1 MLSDAFDTRCA
12 RAGGHAAVREGSE
25 TLTYAQLLAWSQA
38 ISRQL
43 EPVLRI
49 PGQRVAVML
58 PNSGAFVAAFF
69 AVARAG
75 GVVAPTNPQY
85 GSHDLASHLGDLD
98 AVALLSDP
106 ESLGRAAG
114 TLERLPRC
122 PALLEVSR
130 EHGARSVR
138 GQTTAGLPLPG
149 PFPAPP
155 LLQQYTSGSTGTPKR
170 VIRTHAHLIAEL
182 DCLRATFEVTEEDR
196 FLGVAPFFHVNGLVR
211 TMLTA
216 MHAGATLFPVARFRR
231 REVIDLLTAE
241 QITFCGAVPQIFTI
255 LGQTPPRGAAD
266 LSALRLVFSSSAPLL
281 PADNRRFSER
291 YGVVIRQL
299 YGSTET
305 GTISFNRDPDP
316 EQHLDSL
323 GRPLDPVRVQVVDE
337 RGAALPPG
345 TEGELA
351 IASPFAISSYFGNEV
366 ASAESF
372 RGGVYLSG
380 DLGTIDPAGHV
391 RLTGRRKLLIN
402 RGGFKVN
409 PYEVEDVIKAH
420 PRVADVAVFGAVG
433 PQGDDVVCCVIVA
446 SGACTTDDILAHCRE
461 RLADFKIPAR
471 IEFRDSLPKS
481 STGKILRAQLGAPA
495 GAHAERGTP

>member
-1 MLSDAFDTRCA
+1 MSGMLSDAFDARCA
-12 RAGGHAAVREGSE
+12 RTGGRTAVREGSA
-25 TLTYAQLLAWSQA
+25 TLSYAELLAWSRA

-43 EPVLRI
+43 APVLQT

-58 PNSGAFVAAFF
+58 PNSAAFVAAFF
-69 AVARAG
+69 AVVRAG

-85 GSHDLASHLGDLD
+85 GSHDLASHLADLD
-98 AVALLSDP
+98 AVALLSDA

-114 TLERLPRC
+114 TLDRLPRC
-122 PALLEVSR
+122 PAIFEVSR
-130 EHGARSVR
+130 EQGARSVR
-138 GQTTAGLPLPG
+138 AGTTAGLPLSG
-149 PFPAPP
+149 SFSAPP

-182 DCLRATFEVTEEDR
+182 DCLGTTFEVTEQDR

-216 MHAGATLFPVARFRR
+216 MHVGATLFPVAQFRR
-231 REVIDLLTAE
+231 REVIDLLTTE
-241 QITFCGAVPQIFTI
+241 RITFCGAVPQIFTI
-255 LGQTPPRGAAD
+255 LGQTPSRGAAD

-281 PADNRRFSER
+281 PVDNRRFSER

-305 GTISFNRDPDP
+305 GTISFNRDPGP
-316 EQHLDSL
+316 EKYLDSL
-323 GRPLDPVRVQVVDE
+323 GRPLDPVRVQVLDE

-351 IASPFAISSYFGNEV
+351 IASPFAISSYFDNE
-366 ASAESF
+366 AATAESF
-372 RGGVYLSG
+372 RDGLYLSG
-380 DLGTIDPAGHV
+380 DLGTIDAAGHV
-391 RLTGRRKLLIN
+391 RLTGRKKLLIN

-409 PYEVEDVIKAH
+409 PYEVEDVIKGH

-433 PQGDDVVCCVIVA
+433 PQGDDVVCCAIVA
-446 SGACTTDDILAHCRE
+446 SGACTTDDILGHCRE

-471 IEFRDSLPKS
+471 VEFRDSLPKS
-481 STGKILRAQLGAPA
+481 STGKVLRAQLGGPA
-495 GAHAERGTP
+495 S